1 MDVFDIIGPVMI
13 GPSSSHTAGAARLG
27 RIGLAL
33 LGEPVK
39 EAGIHLYGS
48 FAKTYRGHGTDKALA
63 AGILGLPPDDT
74 RLRNSLEIAVQKD
87 VHITFIEEQEDG
99 GHPNTVLI
107 SLSGKNGRTAVM
119 KGASVGGGNVMVME
133 INHMEVSF
141 SCQSPTLIVLHKDTP
156 GVIAAVAEEIS
167 RNHVN
172 ISNFH
177 LARNY
182 KGGVAVMTIEM
193 DGMPKKPILK
203 RLKEIP
209 AVLDTTLLDA
219 V

>member
-13 GPSSSHTAGAARLG
+13 GPSSSHTAGAARIG
-27 RIGLAL
+27 KIGLAL

-39 EAGIHLYGS
+39 KVRIHLFGS
-48 FAKTYRGHGTDKALA
+48 FAKTYRGHGTDKALV
-63 AGILGLPPDDT
+63 AGILGMKPDDG
-74 RLRNSLEIAVQKD
+74 RLRNSMEIAQKEQ
-87 VHITFIEEQEDG
+87 VEITFLEEEVDG
-99 GHPNTVLI
+99 GHPNTVL
-107 SLSGKNGRTAVM
+107 LEMEGQTGKQASM
-119 KGASVGGGNVMVME
+119 KAASVGGGNVMVME
-133 INHMEVSF
+133 VNGMAVSF
-141 SCQSPTLIVLHKDTP
+141 SCQYPTLVVLHEDKP

-182 KGGVAVMTIEM
+182 RGGVAVMTIEM
-193 DGMPKKPILK
+193 DGMPDLSISQKLEEMPAIL
-203 RLKEIP
+203 
-209 AVLDTTLLDA
+209 ATTLLDA

>member
-13 GPSSSHTAGAARLG
+13 GPSSSHTAGAARIG

-39 EAGIHLYGS
+39 KARVHLFGS
-48 FAKTYRGHGTDKALA
+48 FAKTYQGHGTDKALA
-63 AGILGLPPDDT
+63 AGILGMDPDDG
-74 RLRNSLEIAVQKD
+74 RLRNSLEIAR
-87 VHITFIEEQEDG
+87 EEEVMIVFTEETEEG
-99 GHPNTVLI
+99 GHPNTVL
-107 SLSGKNGRTAVM
+107 LELEGRTGKKVSVRA
-119 KGASVGGGNVMVME
+119 ASVGGGNVMVME
-133 INHMEVSF
+133 VNTMEVSF
-141 SCQSPTLIVLHKDTP
+141 SCQYPTLVVLHEDTP
-156 GVIAAVAEEIS
+156 GVIASVAEEIS

-193 DGMPKKPILK
+193 DGMPDERILPK
-203 RLKEIP
+203 LEEMP
-209 AVLDTTLLDA
+209 AILAVTLLNT